1 MENTRKRLW
10 PICARPSATATCTW
24 PTDPGLGIEL
34 NCEVI
39 EGLLAEGE
47 SYEEEWISLLQL
59 YKKLSFYSRTRM
71 AFLHP
76 Q

>member
-47 SYEEEWISLLQL
+47 SYEEE
-59 YKKLSFYSRTRM
+59 
-71 AFLHP
+71 
-76 Q
+76 